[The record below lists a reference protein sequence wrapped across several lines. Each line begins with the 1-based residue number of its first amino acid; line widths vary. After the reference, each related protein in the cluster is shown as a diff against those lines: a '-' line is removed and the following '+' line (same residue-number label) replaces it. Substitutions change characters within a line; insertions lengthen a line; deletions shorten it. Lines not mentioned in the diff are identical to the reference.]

1 MIWVGKPHCVILAGI
16 GRNLTETKGSI
27 FCALLVS
34 QPEKK
39 GKSRVRQIMSSEE
52 FTKIVGTCTYDP

>member
-1 MIWVGKPHCVILAGI
+1 MIWVCRTHCVILAGI
-16 GRNLTETKGSI
+16 GRNLLETIESI

-39 GKSRVRQIMSSEE
+39 GKSRVSQIMSSEE
-52 FTKIVGTCTYDP
+52 FMKIVRTCTYDP